1 MIDNRETPRVD
12 GFQFLPP
19 KLGAWIKS
27 YIPADDFEE
36 PIPFH
41 PLAKP
46 LAEAT
51 VAMITSAG
59 ISLKGDAPFNMTR
72 ELEDPLWGDPSYRCL
87 PATTTA
93 AEIDA
98 NHLHINT
105 DYIKQDIN
113 VILPLQRLDELVAA
127 GKVGTAAPSA
137 YSFYGFQ
144 WERTSFLE
152 TSIKPMIAQMKAE
165 AVDAVLLTP
174 A

>member
-1 MIDNRETPRVD
+1 MIDNADTPQVN

-19 KLGAWIKS
+19 KLGAWINS
-27 YIPADDFEE
+27 YIPAEDFEG
-36 PIPFH
+36 PIPFQ

-46 LAEAT
+46 LAEST
-51 VAMITSAG
+51 VAMVTSAG

-72 ELEDPLWGDPSYRCL
+72 ELEEPLWGDPSYRCL
-87 PATTTA
+87 PGTTTA
-93 AEIDA
+93 AEIDV

-113 VILPLQRLDELVAA
+113 VILPLQRLDELVEA
-127 GKVGTAAPSA
+127 GGVGGVAPTA

-144 WERTSFLE
+144 WERKSFLE
-152 TSIKPMIAQMKAE
+152 TSIKPIIAQMKSE